1 MSRLVP
7 LVLVALLAV
16 FSAHIGSAK
25 TAQVTEAAS
34 GGLSVTS
41 DDQRTFDVAR
51 GAAPPL
57 RLRFLSPT
65 VFRLRAGPKE
75 QAPVPANYIRVKSD
89 SAYPAPEV
97 KVASGSGE
105 LAFST
110 SAVIVRVATRGET
123 LSVSVWAAERK
134 LIGGWTISK
143 DARVSLIDL
152 SPAERIYGFGDK
164 RVALDQRGQR
174 IEILNHD
181 AYASESNKSYK
192 SIPFYMS
199 SAGYGLFFHNYD
211 RSVFDMASNSD
222 KLVLR
227 SAGGAM
233 DFYVFVGDFRH
244 VLSQY
249 TDLTGRPAML
259 PRWAFGY
266 HQGKASYDNDE
277 AFTVAREM
285 RRRKL
290 PVDVI
295 YYDDWVDEATT
306 RRFVTSLWNRHRIRL
321 TMGFG
326 MPMFGSFEG
335 VDDSAFLKEL
345 AARGYVM
352 VDRKN
357 RPVIGPDEHIDD
369 GGQNSEVGYLDFFS
383 PRAVDYLFA
392 SKWEKALKNGLI
404 LGMVDFG
411 ELDRIEDTQS
421 KFWPSIGLS
430 VARTRNLFS
439 LVYPLSVVTGV
450 TGRTGSRS
458 TGMVRPG
465 FAGTQRLGWTTTGD
479 SYPSYPQFRAH
490 TRAMINLSLSG
501 FSNIGQD
508 IGGWTYKGGDLLY
521 ARWFAA
527 GTFFPFMWSH
537 GQGDHEPY
545 SHGPIV
551 ERAARTFLNLRYRLV
566 PYMYSLHEAAHS
578 TGIPVLRALAL
589 QEPVD
594 PAVSRIDDQFFIGD
608 DLLVSP
614 IFSDEGDRKLYL
626 PTGKWYDFFGELPP
640 TRGGRTIERR
650 SVPLD
655 RLPVYVRAGAIIP
668 LGPIMQHT
676 SEKRVDPLSIHVYGF
691 AEEDLATKTWSS
703 KTSLYEDDG
712 VSSDYKAGKYQR
724 TGMNFHQSQG
734 EVIFNVRSMTKEDNF
749 ATPPRAYNLHFH
761 GLSSPTAVLLDGKD
775 IARADAGSR
784 KPSWS
789 VNEVTGEILVSV
801 PRDERRSF
809 DIHLKMPLNSPPA
822 ASR

>member
-1 MSRLVP
+1 
-7 LVLVALLAV
+7 
-16 FSAHIGSAK
+16 
-25 TAQVTEAAS
+25 
-34 GGLSVTS
+34 
-41 DDQRTFDVAR
+41 
-51 GAAPPL
+51 
-57 RLRFLSPT
+57 
-65 VFRLRAGPKE
+65 
-75 QAPVPANYIRVKSD
+75 VKSD
-89 SAYPAPEV
+89 STYPAPEV
-97 KVASGSGE
+97 GVVTGRDE
-105 LAFST
+105 IAFST
-110 SAVIVRVATRGET
+110 SAVVVRVATKGEA
-123 LSVSVWAAERK
+123 LSVSVWAGERK
-134 LIGGWTISK
+134 LIGGWTTSK

-152 SPAERIYGFGDK
+152 SPNERIYGFGDK

-211 RSVFDMASNSD
+211 RSVFDVGSRGG
-222 KLVLR
+222 KLMLR

-233 DFYVFVGDFRH
+233 DFYVFVGGFKE
-244 VLSQY
+244 VLTQY
-249 TDLTGRPAML
+249 TELTGRPAML

-277 AFTVAREM
+277 AFAVAREM

-306 RRFVTSLWNRHRIRL
+306 KRFVTSLWNRHRVRL

-335 VDDSAFLKEL
+335 VDDSAFLKDL
-345 AARGYVM
+345 AARHYLM
-352 VDRKN
+352 VDRQK
-357 RPVIGPDEHIDD
+357 RPVIGPDEHVDD

-383 PRAVDYLFA
+383 PLAVNYLFA
-392 SKWEKALKNGLI
+392 SKWERALKNGLI

-411 ELDRIEDTQS
+411 ELDRIQDTQS

-439 LVYPLSVVTGV
+439 LVYPLSVVSGFTD
-450 TGRTGSRS
+450 RTGSRS

-479 SYPSYPQFRAH
+479 SYPSYGQFRTH

-508 IGGWTYKGGDLLY
+508 LGGWTYKGDDLLY

-551 ERAARTFLNLRYRLV
+551 ERAARAFLNLRYRLV
-566 PYMYSLHEAAHS
+566 PYMYSLHEAAHR
-578 TGIPVLRALAL
+578 TGIPILRALAL
-589 QEPVD
+589 QEPMD
-594 PAVSRIDDQFFIGD
+594 PAASRIDDQFFIGD
-608 DLLVSP
+608 NLLVAP
-614 IFSDEGDRKLYL
+614 IFNDQGDRKLYL
-626 PTGKWYDFFGELPP
+626 PKGKWYDFFGEMQP
-640 TRGGRTIERR
+640 TRGARTIERR

-676 SEKRVDPLSIHVYGF
+676 SERPIDPLSIHVYGF
-691 AEEDLATKTWSS
+691 AEEDLASKTWSS
-703 KTSLYEDDG
+703 ESSLYEDDG
-712 VSSDYKAGKYQR
+712 VSNDYKAGKYQR
-724 TGMNFHQSQG
+724 TGMNFHHSQG
-734 EVIFNVRSMTKEDNF
+734 EAVLNVRPLAAQDKF
-749 ATPPRAYNLHFH
+749 ATLPRAYNLHFH
-761 GLSSPTAVLLDGKD
+761 GFSSPIAVLLDGQD
-775 IARADAGSR
+775 IPRADAGGR

-789 VNEVTGEILVSV
+789 VTEATGEILVSI

-809 DIHLKMPLNSPPA
+809 DVHLKILLNTPPA